1 MIVAPRVI
9 RPGQVVQ
16 VSITILKLYHTH
28 INVRGSIRMGSEEFA
43 SFNER
48 FTSPSTRTTQMQVC
62 FLFCGHFSAAHQQR
76 CSVIE
81 LLYDTGVHIN
91 NCQKDYM
98 DIHVQRMPPQRL
110 LKEKGE
116 VLTKLWKE
124 PL

>member
-62 FLFCGHFSAAHQQR
+62 FFFVVISLLHTNNDVQLLNYCMIQEYISTTVRKTIWTYMCRECHQKNYQNGK
-76 CSVIE
+76 S
-81 LLYDTGVHIN
+81 
-91 NCQKDYM
+91 
-98 DIHVQRMPPQRL
+98 
-110 LKEKGE
+110 
-116 VLTKLWKE
+116 
-124 PL
+124 